1 VASFAYTVEVASFEG
16 LRASDESEEIRFF
29 PLDTLRDIDVPAT
42 QRPVLE
48 RLLSRDPPP
57 HLD

>member
-1 VASFAYTVEVASFEG
+1 MASFVNAVEVASFDG
-16 LRASDESEEIRFF
+16 LRASDESEELGFF
-29 PLDTLRDIDVPAT
+29 PREALRDVDVPAT

-48 RLLSRDPPP
+48 RLLSGDPPP